1 MTKFIC
7 SNIMYLFC
15 FSSWN
20 GNCSMLISTYQ
31 WTYSLHVLCITYVCT
46 TCTVHIR
53 SFQLQ
58 VLLKAQFKYT
68 CQKTSWDSHLPQS
81 LLLFYLRIF
90 LIWFDLIMWK
100 GKNVD
105 ILSTELY
112 CSKLCLLIHYTSNC
126 IIILTCLSAEFIL
139 YNTLLRIL
147 PSSNNLF
154 MN

>member
-58 VLLKAQFKYT
+58 VLRTAKFFRLNIS

-90 LIWFDLIMWK
+90 YVKRKKCRHPFY
-100 GKNVD
+100 G
-105 ILSTELY
+105 
-112 CSKLCLLIHYTSNC
+112 
-126 IIILTCLSAEFIL
+126 IILQQVMLIDSLHFKLHYYSDMFICWVFPL
-139 YNTLLRIL
+139 QYSTTN
-147 PSSNNLF
+147 F
-154 MN
+154 AFK